1 MKTNIITFGV
11 AFILMGILIGVG
23 PVLFPNYVSPPTVE
37 ELQEQLNEIKIRL
50 DAIEERQEQPTKK
63 EVAIDWNAIAAAII
77 RVESSGDTNAVS
89 PAGARGLMQIMGPT
103 WTEMTTKIYGAALP
117 FDKAFDPE
125 INRKVGTR
133 YLQWIDDYLRNRL
146 GDDYSFTGTIMSYYW
161 GIGNYCKHVENNP
174 EDPFPADVRGYYEK
188 FQSFYARRTQ

>member
-1 MKTNIITFGV
+1 MKKDNNRNVATLVTAQHVVIVLLIAFGGFLWGGV
-11 AFILMGILIGVG
+11 VQENREILKQIQASIEAQKQ
-23 PVLFPNYVSPPTVE
+23 P
-37 ELQEQLNEIKIRL
+37 
-50 DAIEERQEQPTKK
+50 IEEPQ
-63 EVAIDWNAIAAAII
+63 AAINSVNWAAVSNAVI
-77 RVESSGDTNAVS
+77 QVESSGNPKAVS
-89 PAGARGLMQIMGPT
+89 HAGARGLMQIMEPT